1 LQARVILLL
10 VTIISVF
17 SLIVVGAYVTAAN
30 DGGACGSAI
39 GTDYPLC
46 QGSILPPLQAAP
58 IAEWSHRVLASLSAL
73 LLFVTTFFYWRAK
86 GSPLAV
92 RRSLYAASV
101 LIVFEI
107 VLGAAVVVAVEPA
120 WLVTLHQADAILVFG
135 LTAAAGASSL
145 GEH

>member
-1 LQARVILLL
+1 MKARVLML
-10 VTIISVF
+10 VVTVVLVF

-46 QGSILPPLQAAP
+46 QGSIFPPLQAAP

-73 LLFVTTFFYWRAK
+73 FLFVTTFLYWR
-86 GSPLAV
+86 SMDSRLLV
-92 RRSLYAASV
+92 RSSLYAATI
-101 LIVFEI
+101 LIIFEI
-107 VLGAAVVVAVEPA
+107 ILGAAVVVAVEPA

-135 LTAAAGASSL
+135 LTAVASATVL
-145 GEH
+145 AER